1 MKVKTRLM
9 IENHQQPASW
19 TVNEY
24 TRPEPPK
31 REDVLTIL
39 PAPVEYTKQVKAS
52 LITPQEFKPEPSEPL
67 GPLDRLDLF
76 GQAIDPSEG
85 YASVAI
91 FDDCALRRNHSFDF
105 EDSEDDFALSTKHEV
120 CLAFWYV

>member
-1 MKVKTRLM
+1 MAAKTRLM
-9 IENHQQPASW
+9 IENHPKPASW
-19 TVNEY
+19 TVNQY

-31 REDVLTIL
+31 REQVLTIL
-39 PAPVEYTKQVKAS
+39 PAPVEYKKQAKVS

-67 GPLDRLDLF
+67 GPLDRIDLF

-91 FDDCALRRNHSFDF
+91 FDDCAPRGNHSFDF
-105 EDSEDDFALSTKHEV
+105 GDSEDDFALSTKHEV
-120 CLAFWYV
+120 GRAL